1 MIRKFL
7 QKIFKIVSY
16 GLFFKIY
23 GKIEKSIA
31 STSDIRIQVE
41 TVNIEKDLRYK
52 VYKIT
57 GGKLYTD
64 RIQDT
69 AVILD
74 NKIVEGPSF
83 QLRGTGGSNSEIV
96 NSNVRD
102 NIVLKNRNAK
112 KIKKFKW
119 NSIIFVNWWGWKR

>member
-1 MIRKFL
+1 MIKKYL
-7 QKIFKIVSY
+7 QKIFKKISY
-16 GLFFKIY
+16 GVFFKIY
-23 GKIEKSIA
+23 GRIENSIENGK
-31 STSDIRIQVE
+31 DNRIKVE
-41 TVNIEKDLRYK
+41 IVNIEKDLRYK

-96 NSNVRD
+96 NSNVSN
-102 NIVLKNRNAK
+102 NIVLKIGTPRRLRNLNG
-112 KIKKFKW
+112 I
-119 NSIIFVNWWGWKR
+119 VL

>member
-7 QKIFKIVSY
+7 KKIFKIISY
-16 GLFFKIY
+16 GLFFKIF
-23 GKIEKSIA
+23 GKIEKTIE
-31 STSDIRIQVE
+31 STSDDRIKVE
-41 TVNIEKDLRYK
+41 IVNIEKHLRYK
-52 VYKIT
+52 VYKIAE
-57 GGKLYTD
+57 GKLYTD

-83 QLRGTGGSNSEIV
+83 QLRGTPGPNSEIV

-102 NIVLKNRNAK
+102 NIVLEKE
-112 KIKKFKW
+112 I
-119 NSIIFVNWWGWKR
+119 